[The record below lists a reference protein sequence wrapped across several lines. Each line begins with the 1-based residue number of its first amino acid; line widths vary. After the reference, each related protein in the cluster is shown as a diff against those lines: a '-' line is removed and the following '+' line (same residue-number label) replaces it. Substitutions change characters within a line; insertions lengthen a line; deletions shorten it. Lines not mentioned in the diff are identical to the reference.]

1 MLCALSWSQKRRS
14 NKIGEH
20 PPRINHL
27 DTAGEMIHS
36 REEQRAIG
44 EGRIG
49 DLDWREMGD
58 QGAKRVRRKL
68 HYTKTLGTGVTS
80 DYGK

>member
-14 NKIGEH
+14 NKIGEN
-20 PPRINHL
+20 PSRINQL

-36 REEQRAIG
+36 LERQRATG
-44 EGRIG
+44 EGKIG
-49 DLDWREMGD
+49 DLDWREMRD